1 MSSSL
6 VPSPS
11 SSTARPYGYTQIFPS
26 ELAVIGEMLGML
38 ESLTNAGQQHVM
50 AKIVGF
56 IQGRVSSGAIAR
68 RADRARVAELLE
80 RVQREAARPLPVV
93 DAFRDAVGSVLAV
106 PGLLL

>member
-6 VPSPS
+6 ASSPS
-11 SSTARPYGYTQIFPS
+11 SRPFGYTQIFPS

-56 IQGRVSSGAIAR
+56 IQTRVASGAIAR
-68 RADRARVAELLE
+68 RADRTRVAELLE
-80 RVQREAARPLPVV
+80 RVRHEAARPLPEVG
-93 DAFRDAVGSVLAV
+93 AFRDAVGRVLAV